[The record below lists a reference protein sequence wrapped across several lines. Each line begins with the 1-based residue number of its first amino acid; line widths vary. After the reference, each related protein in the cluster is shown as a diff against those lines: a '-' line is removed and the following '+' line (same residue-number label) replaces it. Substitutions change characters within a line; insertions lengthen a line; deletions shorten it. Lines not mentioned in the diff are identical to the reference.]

1 MLSLLDMNDMQKLL
15 DEVIRERDE
24 LIERY
29 ESAKMALE
37 DSEEHCNEFMAEAR
51 RLKYENEEL
60 VQDIKNTSDA
70 LDEERD
76 RVKRYVA
83 ERDDAIEHADCE
95 KQFADGLKAERDE
108 AREAAR
114 LFRDLY
120 VSQVGRTYPEEYTLP
135 WEAKE

>member
-1 MLSLLDMNDMQKLL
+1 MNELQRLL

-24 LIERY
+24 LIDRL
-29 ESAKMALE
+29 ESCRMALDDMTE
-37 DSEEHCNEFMAEAR
+37 HPEEFKAEVR
-51 RLKYENEEL
+51 RMKE
-60 VQDIKNTSDA
+60 
-70 LDEERD
+70 
-76 RVKRYVA
+76 

-114 LFRDLY
+114 FYRDLY

-135 WEAKE
+135 WEEKE